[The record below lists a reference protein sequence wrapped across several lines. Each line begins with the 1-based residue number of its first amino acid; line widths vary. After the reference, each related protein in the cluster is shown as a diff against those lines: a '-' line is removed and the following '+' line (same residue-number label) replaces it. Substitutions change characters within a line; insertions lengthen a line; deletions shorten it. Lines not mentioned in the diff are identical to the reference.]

1 MLYGT
6 ESTAGAGWNVVS
18 DYVVAVVAAAAA
30 GAASNAPQII
40 SSASIKQFSRP
51 GHCEFIHTSQLL
63 SPVRLCNNFASI

>member
-6 ESTAGAGWNVVS
+6 ESTASAGRNAVS

-40 SSASIKQFSRP
+40 SSASIKQFSQP
-51 GHCEFIHTSQLL
+51 GHCEFIGPTYIAVIITCAVMQ
-63 SPVRLCNNFASI
+63 